1 MKSSQK
7 SLITE
12 RWVINASPVI
22 ALARVGQV
30 DLLLRLPTSVVIPQE
45 VAEELTR
52 ASKGDPAR
60 LAVESGL
67 FPIVATTTPPPAL
80 LAWDLG
86 AGETAVLAY
95 AMAHAGWVAVLDDS
109 MARRCARSFSVRM
122 KGTLAIVI
130 LAKQHGL
137 IKSATQVLR
146 ALRSAGFR
154 LDDAVICDAL
164 ARTVGEQW
172 QPEH

>member
-1 MKSSQK
+1 MKSPQK
-7 SLITE
+7 SLIAE
-12 RWVINASPVI
+12 RWVVNASPVI
-22 ALARVGQV
+22 APARVGQV
-30 DLLLRLPTSVVIPQE
+30 ELLLRLPASVVIPQE

-52 ASKGDPAR
+52 APEGDPAR
-60 LAVESGL
+60 CAVESGL
-67 FPIVATTTPPPAL
+67 FPIVATAVPPPAL

-109 MARRCARSFSVRM
+109 MARRCARSFFVRM

-137 IKSATQVLR
+137 IESASQVLR

-154 LDDAVICDAL
+154 LDDAVIRDAL
-164 ARTVGEQW
+164 TRTVDEQW

>member
-7 SLITE
+7 SLIIE

-52 ASKGDPAR
+52 ALRAIP
-60 LAVESGL
+60 LAVLSKAVC
-67 FPIVATTTPPPAL
+67 FPSSQRLPLPQHCL
-80 LAWDLG
+80 HGDLG

-109 MARRCARSFSVRM
+109 MARRCAQSFSVRM

-146 ALRSAGFR
+146 ALRSASFR